1 MLKSGGQN
9 LWIEIEKEEDHHQ
22 TWQPQ
27 TDYQD
32 GDSRE
37 LQETLLV

>member
-1 MLKSGGQN
+1 VLGRGGKN
-9 LWIEIEKEEDHHQ
+9 LWIEIEKEGDHHQ
-22 TWQPQ
+22 TWQPL

-37 LQETLLV
+37 LQEILLV